1 MANISLHHP
10 SQASLAGTFASFGQ
24 VLATWRERARQRRE
38 LVNLDYRTMRDLGIS
53 PTDVQFEANKPF
65 WRS

>member
-1 MANISLHHP
+1 MANTSLHYS
-10 SQASLAGTFASFGQ
+10 SQAPLAGTFAAFGQ
-24 VLATWRERARQRRE
+24 ILATWRERTRQRRE

>member
-1 MANISLHHP
+1 MANISLHYS
-10 SQASLAGTFASFGQ
+10 SQAPLAGTLAAFRQ
-24 VLATWRERARQRRE
+24 ILATWRERARQRRE

-65 WRS
+65 WRV

>member
-1 MANISLHHP
+1 MANISLHYS
-10 SQASLAGTFASFGQ
+10 SQAPLAGTLIAFRQ
-24 VLATWRERARQRRE
+24 ILATWRERARQRRE

>member
-1 MANISLHHP
+1 MANISLHLP
-10 SQASLAGTFASFGQ
+10 SQAPLAGTITALGQ
-24 VLATWRERARQRRE
+24 TFATWRERAKQRRE
-38 LVNLDYRTMRDLGIS
+38 LTNLDYRTMRDLGIS